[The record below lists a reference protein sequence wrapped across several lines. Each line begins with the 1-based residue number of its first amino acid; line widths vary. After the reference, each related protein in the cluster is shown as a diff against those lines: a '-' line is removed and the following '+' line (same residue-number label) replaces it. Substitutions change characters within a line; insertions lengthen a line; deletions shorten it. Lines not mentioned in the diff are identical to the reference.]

1 MKKKINLD
9 YVIKSYHLLKEDFMT
24 KNSFFNKLAGTD
36 RLFKQIA
43 SGMSQN
49 EIRNSWNEGLD
60 KFKVVR
66 ARYLIYD

>member
-1 MKKKINLD
+1 
-9 YVIKSYHLLKEDFMT
+9 MT

-60 KFKVVR
+60 KFKAVR

>member
-1 MKKKINLD
+1 
-9 YVIKSYHLLKEDFMT
+9 MT

-36 RLFKQIA
+36 QLFKQIA
-43 SGMSQN
+43 SGMNQN

-60 KFKVVR
+60 KFKAVR